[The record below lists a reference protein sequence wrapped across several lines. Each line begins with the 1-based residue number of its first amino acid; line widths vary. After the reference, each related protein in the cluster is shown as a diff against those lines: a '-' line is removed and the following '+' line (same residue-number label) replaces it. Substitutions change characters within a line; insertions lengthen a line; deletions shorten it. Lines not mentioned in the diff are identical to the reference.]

1 MLKLIR
7 SNIWAQSNFSNFGSL
22 YLCKNIHNQNTLP
35 ESSTDNFKLI
45 YRLNCIRHLTVINKL
60 KVLQGGVT
68 ALAIPTCALLYHLD
82 IATMDILYM
91 TASIGVTGCITLS
104 IAGAFVTNF
113 IGLIHVNAEKTI
125 AKVAYLDFWGNRKNI
140 EIPVTD
146 IIPSSNAKSSYFVNY
161 VERFSTKKKLKFFK
175 AHASYN
181 PEELEEIL
189 GVI

>member
-91 TASIGVTGCITLS
+91 TASIGTIFILHYNL
-104 IAGAFVTNF
+104 TN
-113 IGLIHVNAEKTI
+113 IRI
-125 AKVAYLDFWGNRKNI
+125 
-140 EIPVTD
+140 
-146 IIPSSNAKSSYFVNY
+146 
-161 VERFSTKKKLKFFK
+161 
-175 AHASYN
+175 
-181 PEELEEIL
+181 
-189 GVI
+189 